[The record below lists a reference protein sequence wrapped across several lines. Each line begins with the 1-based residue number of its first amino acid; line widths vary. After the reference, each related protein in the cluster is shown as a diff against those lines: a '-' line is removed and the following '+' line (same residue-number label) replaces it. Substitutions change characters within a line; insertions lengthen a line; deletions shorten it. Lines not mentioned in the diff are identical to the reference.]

1 MSEAAQIDTPVL
13 AVESL
18 SIALPKGGDREL
30 AVENVSFAIKR
41 NEVVCLVGESGS
53 GKSMIAHA
61 VLSLLPRGVG
71 IVAGAVTVA
80 EENPAQLDGRGL
92 RRLRGGKAAMIF
104 QEPLSSL
111 NPLKRVGKQIE
122 EMILAHQQPVPSA
135 AEVQA
140 RVQTLLTQ
148 VGLPNPQLLERSFP
162 FELSGGQRQRV
173 MIAMAMANRPA
184 LLIADEPTTAL
195 DVTTQRQILRLIGDL
210 RRERGMGVLLITHDF
225 GVVADV
231 AHRVVVLRHG
241 KVVEQGPASEVLRH
255 PKAAYTRELI
265 DAVPKAR
272 LADIHGTI
280 ARPEPLLEVVGLQK
294 TFRVKR
300 GWLQPAR
307 EVVAADGVSLTL
319 HECETL
325 AVVGESGSGKSTL
338 GRMIMRLTEPDAG
351 AIRFGGADLRQL
363 RGEALRQA
371 RRQLQIVFQDPF
383 ASLDPRQK
391 VGDAIARGPMAY
403 GMSRTDAMALA
414 KRLLVR
420 VGLSETT
427 ADRYPH
433 EFSGGQRQ
441 RICIARALALKP
453 RVLIADEAV
462 SALDVSV
469 QAQVLALLAELRQEM
484 RLAMIFITHDL
495 RIAAEIAD
503 RVIVLQKGRIVEE
516 GSTAEVFTAPRQAY
530 TRDLLDA
537 IPGRAFFDQPGF
549 AAGNASEF
557 DDRVQRDALKM

>member
-1 MSEAAQIDTPVL
+1 MSEAVQAKAPVL
-13 AVESL
+13 SVEGL
-18 SIALPKGGDREL
+18 SIALPEGGDRPF
-30 AVENVSFAIKR
+30 AVENVSFQVKP

-61 VLSLLPRGVG
+61 VLSLLPKSVN
-71 IVAGAVTVA
+71 IAAGAVNVA
-80 EENPAQLDGRGL
+80 GQDPAKLDRQAL
-92 RRLRGGKAAMIF
+92 RRLRGGEAAMIF

-111 NPLKRVGKQIE
+111 NPLKRVGRQIE
-122 EMILAHQQPVPSA
+122 EMILTHQKPMPSA
-135 AEVQA
+135 IEVHE
-140 RVQTLLTQ
+140 RVQQLLTQ
-148 VGLPNPQLLERSFP
+148 VGLPNPKLLEKSYP

-184 LLIADEPTTAL
+184 LLVADEPTTAL
-195 DVTTQRQILRLIGDL
+195 DVTTQRQILRLVDDL
-210 RRERGMGVLLITHDF
+210 RRDRGMGVLLITHDF

-231 AHRVVVLRHG
+231 ADRVVVLRHG
-241 KVVEQGPASEVLRH
+241 KVVEQGTVEEVLRS
-255 PKAAYTRELI
+255 PKADYTRELI

-272 LADIHGTI
+272 LDEIRRTAVHLT
-280 ARPEPLLEVVGLQK
+280 PLLEVIGLEK

-300 GWLQPAR
+300 GLLQPPR
-307 EVVAADGVSLTL
+307 EVVAADGISLTL
-319 HECETL
+319 YEGETL

-338 GRMIMRLTEPDAG
+338 GRMIMRLTEPDGG
-351 AIRFGGADLRQL
+351 AIRFNDQDLRQL
-363 RGEALRQA
+363 RGEPLRQA
-371 RRQLQIVFQDPF
+371 RKQLQIVFQDPF

-391 VGDAIARGPMAY
+391 VGDAIARGPMAF
-403 GMSRTDAMALA
+403 GTSRTEAMEQAR
-414 KRLLVR
+414 KLLVR
-420 VGLSETT
+420 VGLNAVA

-484 RLAMIFITHDL
+484 KLAMIFITHDL

-516 GSTAEVFTAPRQAY
+516 GATADVFTAPQAAY
-530 TRDLLDA
+530 TRELLDA
-537 IPGRAFFDQPGF
+537 IPGRDFFDQPGF
-549 AAGNASEF
+549 ASVTG
-557 DDRVQRDALKM
+557 ALPTARMSS

>member
-1 MSEAAQIDTPVL
+1 MSEAVQTNAPVL
-13 AVESL
+13 SVEAL
-18 SIALPKGGDREL
+18 SIALPEGGDRAL
-30 AVENVSFAIKR
+30 AVENVSFEIR
-41 NEVVCLVGESGS
+41 PNEVVCLVGESGS

-61 VLSLLPRGVG
+61 VLSLLPRGVDIASG
-71 IVAGAVTVA
+71 VVTVA
-80 EENPAQLDGRGL
+80 GQDPSKLDRRAL
-92 RRLRGGKAAMIF
+92 RSLRGGEAAMIF

-122 EMILAHQQPVPSA
+122 EMIAAHQRPVPSR
-135 AEVQA
+135 AEVKQ

-148 VGLPNPQLLERSFP
+148 VGLPNPHLLEKSYP

-195 DVTTQRQILRLIGDL
+195 DVTTQRQILRLIDDL

-231 AHRVVVLRHG
+231 ADRVVVLRHG
-241 KVVEQGPASEVLRH
+241 KVVEQGTVDEVLRN

-272 LADIHGTI
+272 FADIHGRVV
-280 ARPEPLLEVVGLQK
+280 RPEPLLEVVGLQK

-300 GWLQPAR
+300 GWLQPPR
-307 EVVAADGVSLTL
+307 EVLAADGISLTL
-319 HECETL
+319 YEGETL

-338 GRMIMRLTEPDAG
+338 GRMIMRLTEPDGG
-351 AIRFGGADLRQL
+351 AIRFGDQDLRQL

-391 VGDAIARGPMAY
+391 VGDAVARGPMAY
-403 GMSRTDAMALA
+403 GTSRSDAMELA
-414 KRLLVR
+414 KKLLVR
-420 VGLSETT
+420 VGLSDAA

-516 GSTAEVFTAPRQAY
+516 GLTADVFTAPRQAY

-537 IPGRAFFDQPGF
+537 IPGRSFFDQPGF
-549 AAGNASEF
+549 AVIPGPQATAGQIS
-557 DDRVQRDALKM
+557 

>member
-1 MSEAAQIDTPVL
+1 MSETVQNNAPVL
-13 AVESL
+13 AVANL
-18 SIALPKGGDREL
+18 SIALPEGGDRPF
-30 AVENVSFAIKR
+30 AVENVSFEIKP

-61 VLSLLPRGVG
+61 VLQLLPRGVD
-71 IVAGAVTVA
+71 IASGAVTVA
-80 EENPAQLDGRGL
+80 GQDPSKLDRRAL
-92 RRLRGGKAAMIF
+92 RNLRGGNAAMIF

-122 EMILAHQQPVPSA
+122 EMILAHQRPAPTP
-135 AEVQA
+135 AEVHE

-148 VGLPNPQLLERSFP
+148 VGLPNPLLLEKSYP

-195 DVTTQRQILRLIGDL
+195 DVTTQRQILRLIDDL

-231 AHRVVVLRHG
+231 ADRVVVLRHG
-241 KVVEQGPASEVLRH
+241 KVVEQGTVDEVLRN
-255 PKAAYTRELI
+255 PQAAYTRELI

-272 LADIHGTI
+272 LADIQAAI
-280 ARPEPLLEVVGLQK
+280 VRPEPLLEVVGLQK

-300 GWLQPAR
+300 GWLQPPR
-307 EVVAADGVSLTL
+307 EVVAADGISLTL
-319 HECETL
+319 HEGETL

-338 GRMIMRLTEPDAG
+338 GRIIMRLTEPDAG

-391 VGDAIARGPMAY
+391 IGDAIARGPMAH
-403 GMSRTDAMALA
+403 GTSRGAATEQA
-414 KRLLVR
+414 KKLLLR
-420 VGLSETT
+420 VGLSEAA

-516 GSTAEVFTAPRQAY
+516 GTTAEVFSAPRQAY
-530 TRDLLDA
+530 TRDLLEA
-537 IPGRAFFDQPGF
+537 IPGRDFFDQPGF
-549 AAGNASEF
+549 AADARGAS
-557 DDRVQRDALKM
+557 RIASGADAV

>member
-1 MSEAAQIDTPVL
+1 
-13 AVESL
+13 
-18 SIALPKGGDREL
+18 
-30 AVENVSFAIKR
+30 
-41 NEVVCLVGESGS
+41 
-53 GKSMIAHA
+53 MIAHA
-61 VLSLLPRGVG
+61 VLSLLPKSIAVASGAVM
-71 IVAGAVTVA
+71 VAGQ
-80 EENPAQLDGRGL
+80 NPTKLDRRAL
-92 RRLRGGKAAMIF
+92 RRLRGGSAAMIF

-122 EMILAHQQPVPSA
+122 EMILSHQQPTPSA
-135 AEVQA
+135 AEVHA
-140 RVQTLLTQ
+140 RVQQLLTQ
-148 VGLPNPQLLERSFP
+148 VGLPNPQLLERSYP

-195 DVTTQRQILRLIGDL
+195 DVTTQRQILRLIDDL
-210 RRERGMGVLLITHDF
+210 RRDRGMGVLLITHDF

-231 AHRVVVLRHG
+231 ADRVVVLRHG
-241 KVVEQGPASEVLRH
+241 KVVEQGTVEEVLRR
-255 PKAAYTRELI
+255 PKEAYTRELI

-272 LADIHGTI
+272 LDDIRHKTI
-280 ARPEPLLEVVGLQK
+280 RPESLLEVVGLQK

-300 GWLQPAR
+300 GWLQPPR
-307 EVVAADGVSLTL
+307 EVVAADGISLTL
-319 HECETL
+319 HEGETL

-338 GRMIMRLTEPDAG
+338 GRMIMRLTEPDGG
-351 AIRFGGADLRQL
+351 AIRFNGQDLRLL

-371 RRQLQIVFQDPF
+371 RKQLQIVFQDPF

-403 GMSRTDAMALA
+403 GTSRSEAMEQA
-414 KRLLVR
+414 KKLLVR
-420 VGLSETT
+420 VGLNAVA

-484 RLAMIFITHDL
+484 KLAMVFITHDL

-516 GSTAEVFTAPRQAY
+516 GATADVFTAPQAAY

-537 IPGRAFFDQPGF
+537 IPGRDFFDQPGF
-549 AAGNASEF
+549 ANAAGKIPTARMSS
-557 DDRVQRDALKM
+557 

>member
-1 MSEAAQIDTPVL
+1 MSEAVQARIGDKSPVL
-13 AVESL
+13 SVEGL
-18 SIALPKGGDREL
+18 SIALPEGGDRPF
-30 AVENVSFAIKR
+30 AVENVSFEVKP

-61 VLSLLPRGVG
+61 VLSLLPKS
-71 IVAGAVTVA
+71 VAVAKGAVTVA
-80 EENPAQLDGRGL
+80 GQNPAKLDRQAL
-92 RRLRGGKAAMIF
+92 RRLRGGEAAMIF

-111 NPLKRVGKQIE
+111 NPLKRVGKQVE
-122 EMILAHQQPVPSA
+122 EMILTHQRPTPSA
-135 AEVQA
+135 REVHE
-140 RVQTLLTQ
+140 RVQHLLTQ
-148 VGLPNPQLLERSFP
+148 VGLPNPKLLEKSYP

-195 DVTTQRQILRLIGDL
+195 DVTTQRQILHLIDDL
-210 RRERGMGVLLITHDF
+210 RRDRGMGVLLITHDF

-231 AHRVVVLRHG
+231 ADRVVVLRHG
-241 KVVEQGPASEVLRH
+241 KVVEQGTVEEVLRH
-255 PKAAYTRELI
+255 PKADYTRELI

-272 LADIHGTI
+272 LDEIRRKAVH
-280 ARPEPLLEVVGLQK
+280 PEPLLEVVGLQK

-300 GWLQPAR
+300 GFLQPPR
-307 EVVAADGVSLTL
+307 EVVAADGISLTL
-319 HECETL
+319 HEGETL

-338 GRMIMRLTEPDAG
+338 GRMIMRLTEPDGG
-351 AIRFGGADLRQL
+351 AIRFNGQDLRQL

-371 RRQLQIVFQDPF
+371 RKQLQIVFQDPF

-403 GMSRTDAMALA
+403 GTSRTEATEQAR
-414 KRLLVR
+414 KLLVR
-420 VGLSETT
+420 VGLNAVA

-441 RICIARALALKP
+441 RICIARALALRP

-484 RLAMIFITHDL
+484 KLAMVFITHDL

-516 GSTAEVFTAPRQAY
+516 GATVDVFSAPQAAY

-537 IPGRAFFDQPGF
+537 IPGRDFFDQPGS
-549 AAGNASEF
+549 AAADKIPTARMSS
-557 DDRVQRDALKM
+557 

>member
-1 MSEAAQIDTPVL
+1 MTEAVQAKSPVL
-13 AVESL
+13 SVEGL
-18 SIALPKGGDREL
+18 SIALPEGGDRPF
-30 AVENVSFAIKR
+30 AVENVSFEVKP

-61 VLSLLPRGVG
+61 VLSLLPKSVAVASGVVN
-71 IVAGAVTVA
+71 VAGH
-80 EENPAQLDGRGL
+80 NPVKLDRQAL
-92 RRLRGGKAAMIF
+92 RRLRGGEAAMIF

-122 EMILAHQQPVPSA
+122 EMIVTHQKPTPSA
-135 AEVQA
+135 AEVHE
-140 RVQTLLTQ
+140 RVQQLLTQ
-148 VGLPNPQLLERSFP
+148 VGLPNPKLLEKSYP

-195 DVTTQRQILRLIGDL
+195 DVTTQRQILRLIDDL
-210 RRERGMGVLLITHDF
+210 RRDRGMGVLLITHDF

-231 AHRVVVLRHG
+231 ADRVVVLRHG
-241 KVVEQGPASEVLRH
+241 KVVEQGTVEEVLRR
-255 PKAAYTRELI
+255 PKADYTRELI

-272 LADIHGTI
+272 LDEIRRTAIHPT
-280 ARPEPLLEVVGLQK
+280 PLLEVIGLEK

-300 GWLQPAR
+300 GLLQPPR
-307 EVVAADGVSLTL
+307 EVVAADGISLTL
-319 HECETL
+319 HEGETL

-338 GRMIMRLTEPDAG
+338 GRMIMRLPEPDGG
-351 AIRFGGADLRQL
+351 AIRFNGQDLRQL

-371 RRQLQIVFQDPF
+371 RKQLQIVFQDPF

-403 GMSRTDAMALA
+403 GTSRTAAMEQA
-414 KRLLVR
+414 KKLLVR
-420 VGLSETT
+420 VGLNAAA

-484 RLAMIFITHDL
+484 KLAMIFITHDL

-516 GSTAEVFTAPRQAY
+516 GATAGVFTAPQAAY

-537 IPGRAFFDQPGF
+537 IPGRDFFDQPGF
-549 AAGNASEF
+549 ASAAGQIPTARMSS
-557 DDRVQRDALKM
+557 

>member
-1 MSEAAQIDTPVL
+1 MRGTVQAMAPALSVQD
-13 AVESL
+13 L
-18 SIALPKGGDREL
+18 SIALPEGGDRPF
-30 AVENVSFAIKR
+30 AVENVSFEVR
-41 NEVVCLVGESGS
+41 PNEIVCLVGESGS

-61 VLSLLPRGVG
+61 LLSLLPKRVTFASGT
-71 IVAGAVTVA
+71 VTVA
-80 EENPAQLDGRGL
+80 GQNPVELDRQAL
-92 RRLRGGKAAMIF
+92 RRLRGGDAAMIF

-122 EMILAHQQPVPSA
+122 EMILTHQKPTPSA
-135 AEVQA
+135 NDVYE
-140 RVQTLLTQ
+140 RVQQLLTQ
-148 VGLPNPQLLERSFP
+148 VGLPNPRLLEKSYP

-195 DVTTQRQILRLIGDL
+195 DVTTQRQILGLIDEL
-210 RRERGMGVLLITHDF
+210 RRDRGMGVLLITHDF

-231 AHRVVVLRHG
+231 ADRVVVLRHG
-241 KVVEQGPASEVLRH
+241 KVVEQGTVEEVLSH
-255 PKAAYTRELI
+255 PTADYTRELI

-272 LADIHGTI
+272 LDQISRKAVH
-280 ARPEPLLEVVGLQK
+280 PEPLLEVIGLQK

-300 GWLQPAR
+300 GFLQPPR
-307 EVVAADGVSLTL
+307 EDVAADGISLTL
-319 HECETL
+319 HQGETL

-338 GRMIMRLTEPDAG
+338 GRMILRLTEPDDG
-351 AIRFGGADLRQL
+351 VIRFNGQDLRQL

-371 RRQLQIVFQDPF
+371 RKQLQIVFQDPF
-383 ASLDPRQK
+383 ASLDPRQRI
-391 VGDAIARGPMAY
+391 GDAIARGPMAF
-403 GMSRTDAMALA
+403 GTSRAEAMRQAE
-414 KRLLVR
+414 KLLMR
-420 VGLSETT
+420 VGLNAVA

-441 RICIARALALKP
+441 RICIARALALRP

-469 QAQVLALLAELRQEM
+469 QAQVLGLLAELRQEM
-484 RLAMIFITHDL
+484 KLAMVFITHDL

-516 GSTAEVFTAPRQAY
+516 GATADVFTAPQAAY

-537 IPGRAFFDQPGF
+537 IPGRKFFNQPGF
-549 AAGNASEF
+549 ASATGDIPTARMSS
-557 DDRVQRDALKM
+557 

>member
-1 MSEAAQIDTPVL
+1 MSGAIQARAPVL
-13 AVESL
+13 SVENL
-18 SIALPKGGDREL
+18 SIALPEGGDRPF
-30 AVENVSFAIKR
+30 AVENVSFEVKP

-61 VLSLLPRGVG
+61 VLSLLPKSVA
-71 IVAGAVTVA
+71 VSAGAVTVA
-80 EENPAQLDGRGL
+80 GQNPAKLDRQAL
-92 RRLRGGKAAMIF
+92 RRLRGGEAAMIF

-111 NPLKRVGKQIE
+111 NPLKRVGKQVE
-122 EMILAHQQPVPSA
+122 EMILAHQKPTPSA
-135 AEVQA
+135 SEVYE
-140 RVQTLLTQ
+140 RVQQLLTQ
-148 VGLPNPQLLERSFP
+148 VGLPNPGLLERSYP

-195 DVTTQRQILRLIGDL
+195 DVTTQRQILRLIDDL
-210 RRERGMGVLLITHDF
+210 RRDRGMGVLLITHDF

-231 AHRVVVLRHG
+231 ADRVVVLRHG
-241 KVVEQGPASEVLRH
+241 KVVEQGTVEEVLRH
-255 PKAAYTRELI
+255 PRADYTRELI

-272 LADIHGTI
+272 LDGISRKPVHPA
-280 ARPEPLLEVVGLQK
+280 PLLEVSGLQK

-300 GWLQPAR
+300 GFLQPPR
-307 EVVAADGVSLTL
+307 EVVAADGISLTL
-319 HECETL
+319 HEGETL

-338 GRMIMRLTEPDAG
+338 GRMIMRLTEPDGG
-351 AIRFGGADLRQL
+351 AIRFNGQDLRQL

-371 RRQLQIVFQDPF
+371 RKQLQIVFQDPF

-391 VGDAIARGPMAY
+391 VGDAIARGPRAY
-403 GMSRTDAMALA
+403 GSSRADAMEQA
-414 KRLLVR
+414 KMLLVR
-420 VGLSETT
+420 VGLNAVA

-484 RLAMIFITHDL
+484 KLAMVFITHDL

-516 GSTAEVFTAPRQAY
+516 GATVDVFTAPQAAY

-537 IPGRAFFDQPGF
+537 IPGRDFFDQPGF
-549 AAGNASEF
+549 ATATGTVPTARMSS
-557 DDRVQRDALKM
+557 

>member
-1 MSEAAQIDTPVL
+1 MSAAPPVL
-13 AVESL
+13 AIENL
-18 SIALPKGGDREL
+18 SIALPKGGDRPF
-30 AVENVSFAIKR
+30 AVEDVSFTIAP

-61 VLSLLPRGVG
+61 ILQLLPKGVG
-71 IVAGAVTVA
+71 ISSGAVKVVGQDTA
-80 EENPAQLDGRGL
+80 RLDRRAL
-92 RRLRGGKAAMIF
+92 RRLRGGEAAMIF

-111 NPLKRVGKQIE
+111 NPLKRVGEQVE
-122 EMILAHQQPVPSA
+122 ETILTHQRPAPA
-135 AEVQA
+135 RAEVQA
-140 RVQTLLTQ
+140 RVQELLTQ
-148 VGLPNPQLLERSFP
+148 VGLPNPPLLAKSYP

-195 DVTTQRQILRLIGDL
+195 DVTTQLQILRLIDEL

-231 AHRVVVLRHG
+231 ADRVVVLRHG
-241 KVVEQGPASEVLRH
+241 RIVEHGTVEEVLRN
-255 PKAAYTRELI
+255 PREAYTRELI
-265 DAVPKAR
+265 DAVPKAHVKSHDDKSHE
-272 LADIHGTI
+272 A
-280 ARPEPLLEVVGLQK
+280 ALLSVEDLRK
-294 TFRVKR
+294 TFTVKR
-300 GWLQPAR
+300 GWFQPPR
-307 EVVAADGVSLTL
+307 EVVAAAGISLTL
-319 HECETL
+319 HEGETV

-338 GRMIMRLTEPDAG
+338 GRMIMRLTEPDSG
-351 AIRFGGADLRQL
+351 AIRLGAQDLRQL

-371 RRQLQIVFQDPF
+371 RRGLQIVFQDPF

-391 VGDAIARGPMAY
+391 VGDAVARGPMAY
-403 GMSRTDAMALA
+403 GTSRAEAMEQARALLA
-414 KRLLVR
+414 R
-420 VGLSETT
+420 VGLTPAA

-469 QAQVLALLAELRQEM
+469 QAQVLALLAELRREM

-503 RVIVLQKGRIVEE
+503 RVIVLQKGKIVEE
-516 GSTAEVFTAPRQAY
+516 GPTAEVFRQPREAY
-530 TRDLLDA
+530 TRELLEA
-537 IPGRAFFDQPGF
+537 IPGRRFFDQPGF
-549 AAGNASEF
+549 AAAGEVA
-557 DDRVQRDALKM
+557 

>member
-1 MSEAAQIDTPVL
+1 
-13 AVESL
+13 
-18 SIALPKGGDREL
+18 
-30 AVENVSFAIKR
+30 
-41 NEVVCLVGESGS
+41 
-53 GKSMIAHA
+53 
-61 VLSLLPRGVG
+61 
-71 IVAGAVTVA
+71 
-80 EENPAQLDGRGL
+80 
-92 RRLRGGKAAMIF
+92 
-104 QEPLSSL
+104 
-111 NPLKRVGKQIE
+111 
-122 EMILAHQQPVPSA
+122 
-135 AEVQA
+135 
-140 RVQTLLTQ
+140 
-148 VGLPNPQLLERSFP
+148 
-162 FELSGGQRQRV
+162 
-173 MIAMAMANRPA
+173 
-184 LLIADEPTTAL
+184 
-195 DVTTQRQILRLIGDL
+195 
-210 RRERGMGVLLITHDF
+210 MGVLLITHDF

-231 AHRVVVLRHG
+231 ADRVVVLRHG
-241 KVVEQGPASEVLRH
+241 KVVEHGTASEVLRN
-255 PKAAYTRELI
+255 PQAAYTRELI

-272 LADIHGTI
+272 LADIHDTI
-280 ARPEPLLEVVGLQK
+280 VRPEPLLDVVGLQK

-300 GWLQPAR
+300 GWLQPPR
-307 EVVAADGVSLTL
+307 EVVAADGISLTL
-319 HECETL
+319 HEGETL

-338 GRMIMRLTEPDAG
+338 GRMILRLTEPDAG

-403 GMSRTDAMALA
+403 GTSRTDAMAQA
-414 KRLLVR
+414 RKLLVR
-420 VGLSETT
+420 VGLSETA

-469 QAQVLALLAELRQEM
+469 QAHVLALLAELRQEM

-516 GSTAEVFTAPRQAY
+516 GTTAEVFTAPRQAY

-537 IPGRAFFDQPGF
+537 IPGRDFFDQPGF
-549 AAGNASEF
+549 AAADGARQTARIDSGI
-557 DDRVQRDALKM
+557 DAV

>member
-1 MSEAAQIDTPVL
+1 MNEAMQAKVPVL
-13 AVESL
+13 SAENL
-18 SIALPKGGDREL
+18 SIALPEGGDRPF
-30 AVENVSFAIKR
+30 AVENVSFDVKP

-61 VLSLLPRGVG
+61 VLSLLPKS
-71 IVAGAVTVA
+71 IAVASGAVTVA
-80 EENPAQLDGRGL
+80 RQNPTKLDRRAL
-92 RRLRGGKAAMIF
+92 RRLRGGEAAMIF

-122 EMILAHQQPVPSA
+122 EMILSHQRPTPSA
-135 AEVQA
+135 AEVHE
-140 RVQTLLTQ
+140 RVQQLFTQ
-148 VGLPNPQLLERSFP
+148 VGLPNPKLLEKSYP

-195 DVTTQRQILRLIGDL
+195 DVTTQRQILRLIDDL
-210 RRERGMGVLLITHDF
+210 RRDRGMGVLLITHDF

-231 AHRVVVLRHG
+231 ADRVVVLRHG
-241 KVVEQGPASEVLRH
+241 KVVEQGTVEEVLRH
-255 PKAAYTRELI
+255 PKEAYTRELI

-272 LADIHGTI
+272 LDDVRHKTI
-280 ARPEPLLEVVGLQK
+280 RPESLLEVVGLHK

-300 GWLQPAR
+300 GWLQPPR
-307 EVVAADGVSLTL
+307 EVVAADGISLTL
-319 HECETL
+319 HEGETL

-338 GRMIMRLTEPDAG
+338 GRMIMRLTEPDGG
-351 AIRFGGADLRQL
+351 AIRFNGQDLRQL

-371 RRQLQIVFQDPF
+371 RKQLQIVFQDPF

-403 GMSRTDAMALA
+403 GTSRAEAMEQA
-414 KRLLVR
+414 KKLLVR
-420 VGLSETT
+420 VGLNVVA

-484 RLAMIFITHDL
+484 KLAMIFITHDL

-503 RVIVLQKGRIVEE
+503 RVIVLRKGRIVEE
-516 GSTAEVFTAPRQAY
+516 GATADVFTAPQAAY

-537 IPGRAFFDQPGF
+537 IPGRDFFDQPGF
-549 AAGNASEF
+549 ASAAGKIPTARMSS
-557 DDRVQRDALKM
+557 

>member
-1 MSEAAQIDTPVL
+1 MSDAVQAKAPVL
-13 AVESL
+13 SVEGL
-18 SIALPKGGDREL
+18 SIALPEGGDRPF
-30 AVENVSFAIKR
+30 AVENVSFEVKP

-61 VLSLLPRGVG
+61 VLSLLPKSVN
-71 IVAGAVTVA
+71 IAAGAVTVA
-80 EENPAQLDGRGL
+80 GQDPAKLDRRAL
-92 RRLRGGKAAMIF
+92 RRLRGGEATMIF

-111 NPLKRVGKQIE
+111 NPLMRVGRQIE
-122 EMILAHQQPVPSA
+122 EMILTHQKPMPSA
-135 AEVQA
+135 IEVHE
-140 RVQTLLTQ
+140 RVQQLLTQ
-148 VGLPNPQLLERSFP
+148 VGLPNPRLLEKSYP

-195 DVTTQRQILRLIGDL
+195 DVTTQRQILRLIDDL
-210 RRERGMGVLLITHDF
+210 RRDRGMGVLLITHDF

-231 AHRVVVLRHG
+231 ADRVVVLRHG
-241 KVVEQGPASEVLRH
+241 KVVEQGTVEEVLRN
-255 PKAAYTRELI
+255 PKADYTRELI

-272 LADIHGTI
+272 LGEIRRKAVH
-280 ARPEPLLEVVGLQK
+280 PKPLLKVIGLQK

-300 GWLQPAR
+300 GFLQPPR
-307 EVVAADGVSLTL
+307 EVVAADGISLTL
-319 HECETL
+319 HEGETL

-338 GRMIMRLTEPDAG
+338 GRMIMRLTEPD
-351 AIRFGGADLRQL
+351 GGAVRFNGQDLRRL
-363 RGEALRQA
+363 CGEALRQA
-371 RRQLQIVFQDPF
+371 RKQLQIVFQDPF

-403 GMSRTDAMALA
+403 GTPRAEAMEQA
-414 KRLLVR
+414 KKLLVR
-420 VGLSETT
+420 VGLNAVA

-441 RICIARALALKP
+441 RICIARALVLKP

-484 RLAMIFITHDL
+484 KLAMIFITHDL

-503 RVIVLQKGRIVEE
+503 SVIVLQKGRIVEE
-516 GSTAEVFTAPRQAY
+516 GATADVFTAPQAAY

-537 IPGRAFFDQPGF
+537 IPGRDFFDQPGF
-549 AAGNASEF
+549 SRAAGTLPTARMSS
-557 DDRVQRDALKM
+557 

>member
-1 MSEAAQIDTPVL
+1 MSDAIPTKPLVL
-13 AVESL
+13 SVENL
-18 SIALPKGGDREL
+18 SIALPEGGDRPF
-30 AVENVSFAIKR
+30 AVENVSFEVKP

-61 VLSLLPRGVG
+61 VLSLLPKSVQIASGAVS
-71 IVAGAVTVA
+71 VAGQ
-80 EENPAQLDGRGL
+80 NPAKLDRQAL
-92 RRLRGGKAAMIF
+92 RRLRGGEAAMIF

-122 EMILAHQQPVPSA
+122 EMILTHQRPTPSA
-135 AEVQA
+135 SEVHA
-140 RVQTLLTQ
+140 RVQQLLTQ
-148 VGLPNPQLLERSFP
+148 VGLPNPKLLDKSYP

-195 DVTTQRQILRLIGDL
+195 DVTTQRQILSLIDDL
-210 RRERGMGVLLITHDF
+210 RRDRGMGVLLITHDF

-231 AHRVVVLRHG
+231 ADRVVVLRHG
-241 KVVEQGPASEVLRH
+241 KVVEQGAVEQVLRH
-255 PKAAYTRELI
+255 PKADYTRELI

-272 LADIHGTI
+272 LDEIRRAAIPP
-280 ARPEPLLEVVGLQK
+280 APLLEVIGLEK

-300 GWLQPAR
+300 GLLQPPR
-307 EVVAADGVSLTL
+307 EVVAADGISLTL
-319 HECETL
+319 NEGETL

-338 GRMIMRLTEPDAG
+338 GRMVMRLTEPDGG
-351 AIRFGGADLRQL
+351 AIRFNGQDLRQL

-371 RRQLQIVFQDPF
+371 RKQLQIVFQDPF

-391 VGDAIARGPMAY
+391 IGDAIARGPMAF
-403 GMSRTDAMALA
+403 GAPRAEAMEQAR
-414 KRLLVR
+414 KLLVR
-420 VGLSETT
+420 VGLNTVA

-484 RLAMIFITHDL
+484 KLAMIFITHDL

-516 GSTAEVFTAPRQAY
+516 GATADVFTAPQAAY

-537 IPGRAFFDQPGF
+537 IPGRDFFDQPGF
-549 AAGNASEF
+549 ASAPGTPPTARMSS
-557 DDRVQRDALKM
+557 